1 MKKLLLGTLFALSA
15 ASANVALADG
25 WPVSIVGNWSIIGNQ
40 HVGSLFIAT
49 QAAVGN
55 CRRITGTIYPGTVV
69 AHPIEGFYCPFSG
82 RLQFVR
88 KQPTQ
93 INNAPPSNDTLQVWT
108 GNVSQDGLVD
118 RMGGTFTS
126 ISTALGGGSLGE
138 YNFQGAK

>member
-1 MKKLLLGTLFALSA
+1 MKKLLLSTLVALSLGS
-15 ASANVALADG
+15 ASIAKADG
-25 WPVSIVGNWSIIGNQ
+25 WPISIVGNWNIIGNQ
-40 HVGSLFIAT
+40 HVGTLSIIT

-55 CRRITGTIYPGTVV
+55 CRRITGVVYPGTPV

-88 KQPTQ
+88 KLPA
-93 INNAPPSNDTLQVWT
+93 NNDTLQVWT
-108 GNVSQDGLVD
+108 GNVSQDGVID

-126 ISTALGGGSLGE
+126 VSAGLGGGSLGE

>member
-1 MKKLLLGTLFALSA
+1 MKKLFLGTLFALSI
-15 ASANVALADG
+15 ASATIAKADG

-40 HVGSLFIAT
+40 HIGTLLIMT
-49 QAAVGN
+49 QAGVGN
-55 CRRITGTIYPGTVV
+55 CRRITGIIYPGTAV

-88 KQPTQ
+88 KQP
-93 INNAPPSNDTLQVWT
+93 ASNDTLQVWT

-126 ISTALGGGSLGE
+126 VSTVLGGGSLGE